1 MKSLAKLSLPI
12 IIIAILAGC
21 GEVTEDGVVIDT
33 TSDTVITVDI
43 ETEGNTDESATADA
57 VDTAD
62 EVAPLVVAET
72 AEKSNELVEELNN
85 DNVIAIAT
93 PDNSNI
99 SVESLNNVETN
110 IPLEPIEE
118 TNTGDQTTTGNVQI
132 QQAQE
137 EQEQKTKQE
146 TKQDNKQETEQNE
159 MVDPESEQ
167 QPIEVTEITDIEN
180 GIVSSA
186 YLAQT
191 EAQLTNTPLMQ
202 SVKASIETLDN
213 TLVELISALSSSNPN
228 NVKRV
233 ESFLS
238 ENDWDYI
245 FPERAVEYSYE
256 NFLKAIGKFPAF
268 CGDYNDGRDSDTICR
283 KSLATM
289 FAHFTQET
297 GGHTEWWNVPQWR
310 QGLVHIREMGWDEK
324 MRGGYNGECNL
335 DVWQGQ
341 TWPCG
346 TFDDGEYKSYFGRG
360 AKQLSYNY
368 NYGPFSQ
375 AMFGD
380 VSVLLNAP
388 ERVADTWLNLAS
400 AIFFYVY
407 PQPPKPSMLHV
418 IDGTWQPNERDILNG
433 LVIGFGVTTQIING
447 GVECGGS
454 TEIAQSLNRI
464 SYYQSFANYLG
475 VAVQSSEVLGCA
487 NMKQFDSQGS
497 GALNIYWEQNWDYIA
512 ENIGG
517 ASFACKLVGY
527 QTPFSVFKEGDYSSC
542 VQHYFDVVVE

>member
-85 DNVIAIAT
+85 DNVIEIAT

>member
-1 MKSLAKLSLPI
+1 MKSFAKLSLPI
-12 IIIAILAGC
+12 IIIAVLAGC

-85 DNVIAIAT
+85 DNVIEIAT

-191 EAQLTNTPLMQ
+191 EVQLTNTPLMQ

-297 GGHTEWWNVPQWR
+297 GGHTEWWDVPQWR

>member
-1 MKSLAKLSLPI
+1 MKSFAKLSLPI
-12 IIIAILAGC
+12 IIIAVLAGC
-21 GEVTEDGVVIDT
+21 GEVTEDGVVIDS

-85 DNVIAIAT
+85 DNVIEIAT

-191 EAQLTNTPLMQ
+191 EVQLTNTPLMQ

-297 GGHTEWWNVPQWR
+297 GGHTEWWDVPQWR

>member
-1 MKSLAKLSLPI
+1 
-12 IIIAILAGC
+12 
-21 GEVTEDGVVIDT
+21 
-33 TSDTVITVDI
+33 
-43 ETEGNTDESATADA
+43 
-57 VDTAD
+57 
-62 EVAPLVVAET
+62 
-72 AEKSNELVEELNN
+72 
-85 DNVIAIAT
+85 
-93 PDNSNI
+93 
-99 SVESLNNVETN
+99 
-110 IPLEPIEE
+110 
-118 TNTGDQTTTGNVQI
+118 
-132 QQAQE
+132 
-137 EQEQKTKQE
+137 
-146 TKQDNKQETEQNE
+146 
-159 MVDPESEQ
+159 
-167 QPIEVTEITDIEN
+167 
-180 GIVSSA
+180 
-186 YLAQT
+186 
-191 EAQLTNTPLMQ
+191 
-202 SVKASIETLDN
+202 
-213 TLVELISALSSSNPN
+213 
-228 NVKRV
+228 
-233 ESFLS
+233 
-238 ENDWDYI
+238 
-245 FPERAVEYSYE
+245 
-256 NFLKAIGKFPAF
+256 
-268 CGDYNDGRDSDTICR
+268 
-283 KSLATM
+283 
-289 FAHFTQET
+289 
-297 GGHTEWWNVPQWR
+297 
-310 QGLVHIREMGWDEK
+310 
-324 MRGGYNGECNL
+324 
-335 DVWQGQ
+335 VWQGQ

-418 IDGTWQPNERDILNG
+418 IDGTWQPNERDISNG

-497 GALNIYWEQNWDYIA
+497 GALNIYWEQNWDYVA